1 MIEEFLKYMKY
12 LYTTTGDLSII
23 QEKLFNYISFLE
35 EPLKQL
41 CVFVADD
48 YLIKKNT
55 LFIDYLLERKIYRSV
70 CGGETFFLNFNKYM
84 NAKNIQMVYVY
95 LIALQLGFR
104 GKYDEFPKNVYN
116 NAILLLNFSENKN
129 MCTYKPS
136 NVHYYKYSWLLLILP
151 IIIVYLYINALEFL
165 LIKKIG
171 IYITHVGQLVR
182 VI

>member
-70 CGGETFFLNFNKYM
+70 CG
-84 NAKNIQMVYVY
+84 
-95 LIALQLGFR
+95 
-104 GKYDEFPKNVYN
+104 
-116 NAILLLNFSENKN
+116 
-129 MCTYKPS
+129 
-136 NVHYYKYSWLLLILP
+136 
-151 IIIVYLYINALEFL
+151 
-165 LIKKIG
+165 
-171 IYITHVGQLVR
+171 
-182 VI
+182 